1 MKRIAWWT
9 IEVEW
14 ADGTRE
20 KVSEIPQWVANPVD
34 EFLTSLEE
42 ERNKEGESNAN

>member
-20 KVSEIPQWVANPVD
+20 KVSEIPQWVASPVD

-42 ERNKEGESNAN
+42 ERGRDGSD

>member
-14 ADGTRE
+14 EDGKRE
-20 KVSEIPQWVANPVD
+20 SISDIPNWVAKNVD
-34 EFLTSLEE
+34 EFLTTVEE
-42 ERNKEGESNAN
+42 ESANDSE

>member
-14 ADGTRE
+14 DDGVRE
-20 KVSEIPQWVANPVD
+20 RIASIPQWVANPVD
-34 EFLTSLEE
+34 EFLTTLEE
-42 ERNKEGESNAN
+42 ERNEDESSNQ